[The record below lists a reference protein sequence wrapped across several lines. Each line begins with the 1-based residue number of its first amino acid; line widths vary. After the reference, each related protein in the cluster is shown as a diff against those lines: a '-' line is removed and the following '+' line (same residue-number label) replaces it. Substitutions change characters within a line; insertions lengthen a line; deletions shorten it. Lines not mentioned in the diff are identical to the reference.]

1 MGFQAYKKLRN
12 PCQSWVLI
20 PHLLWGRMLCR
31 KKKVHKIQVFVWIS
45 YFFVIAVTLQASCR
59 YFIQVDLFLRHRWR
73 ISVTLLN
80 SPSAIVTL
88 RHRICFSSLPKPLLA
103 RHLPHYR
110 PLFAPHFQPF
120 TQSWRVSFS
129 RLLTSRSSG
138 SSRAPIPVPHTI
150 ALGDGGFCFSS
161 EVNSDLYIC
170 ITAVKNSNICNYC
183 HIELSSHFFS
193 L

>member
-1 MGFQAYKKLRN
+1 MRENALQK
-12 PCQSWVLI
+12 
-20 PHLLWGRMLCR
+20 
-31 KKKVHKIQVFVWIS
+31 KKKVHKIQVFVCIS

-88 RHRICFSSLPKPLLA
+88 RHRICFSSLPKPQLA

-110 PLFAPHFQPF
+110 PLFTPRFQPF
-120 TQSWRVSFS
+120 TQNWRVSFS

-138 SSRAPIPVPHTI
+138 SSRAPIRVPHTI

-183 HIELSSHFFS
+183 HIELSSHFF
-193 L
+193 LFKKPTIFNLFWAIIFKPVIF